1 MLYTELII
9 KIWFE
14 NHAKVLHFAQLLK
27 FKKKRC
33 LNLLDCGL
41 SKVNYNSIKTRIM
54 NGKEAAP
61 HSWPWV
67 VSIALDGPRDYVPH
81 ACGATLIN
89 SRYVITAAH
98 CVLKNSVFSL
108 VGTPDRNVLKHS
120 SIERM
125 IRVNIGIHDRF
136 HDVTEE
142 NVYGVERISIVGFK
156 YF

>member
-1 MLYTELII
+1 
-9 KIWFE
+9 
-14 NHAKVLHFAQLLK
+14 
-27 FKKKRC
+27 
-33 LNLLDCGL
+33 
-41 SKVNYNSIKTRIM
+41 M